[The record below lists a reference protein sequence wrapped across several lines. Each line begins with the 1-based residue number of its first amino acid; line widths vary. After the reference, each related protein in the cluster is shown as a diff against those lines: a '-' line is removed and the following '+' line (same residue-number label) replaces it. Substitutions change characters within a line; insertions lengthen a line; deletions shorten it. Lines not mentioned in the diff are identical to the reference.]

1 MTDQRNDYRTGCLL
15 DHVYFEKY
23 YKMIRYDESIIKSTD
38 LSKQQVLVADPKSI
52 QQIEFTENLDWAGR
66 TAMYIVIEEV
76 KKVF

>member
-1 MTDQRNDYRTGCLL
+1 
-15 DHVYFEKY
+15 
-23 YKMIRYDESIIKSTD
+23 MIRYDESIIKSID

-52 QQIEFTENLDWAGR
+52 QQIGFAENIDWPGR